1 MVNDAIL
8 NFVINKINL
17 LLKFGTKI
25 GMMSNGWTWM
35 EAWIR
40 SSVEIYN
47 RIQLWIFRFLPFA
60 LI

>member
-25 GMMSNGWTWM
+25 GMMSNDDMDGSLDT
-35 EAWIR
+35 
-40 SSVEIYN
+40 
-47 RIQLWIFRFLPFA
+47 WIFRFLPFA